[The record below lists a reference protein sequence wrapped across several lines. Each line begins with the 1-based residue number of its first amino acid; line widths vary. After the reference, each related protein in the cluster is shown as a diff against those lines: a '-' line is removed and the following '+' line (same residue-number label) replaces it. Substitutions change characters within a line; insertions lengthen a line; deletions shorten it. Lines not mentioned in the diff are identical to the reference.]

1 MKKLKLIL
9 VALLSLLLLASCGGK
24 KSSGEV
30 TVDPSALAKQ
40 LAEETVTSDTLS
52 EISTDIMAS
61 TYFVDTAKIE
71 ASSAYM
77 STGASACEAAVIK
90 CSNTDYVSEVSDLA
104 RDLANTVFPVPGRS
118 SRSTCPPESSA
129 VRILSMTSSFPI
141 ITFFIFSLIRSMFSL
156 MGLQSAALRLLYSHI
171 PV

>member
-9 VALLSLLLLASCGGK
+9 VTLLSLLLLAACGSK

-30 TVDPSALAKQ
+30 TTDPSTLAKQ

-52 EISTDIMAS
+52 EVSTDIMAS
-61 TYFVDTAKIE
+61 TYFVDTTKIE

-90 CSNTDYVSEVSDLA
+90 CSDADYASEVSDLLKQ
-104 RDLANTVFPVPGRS
+104 RVSNQKD
-118 SRSTCPPESSA
+118 
-129 VRILSMTSSFPI
+129 
-141 ITFFIFSLIRSMFSL
+141 
-156 MGLQSAALRLLYSHI
+156 LYSYNAGDTTKLENAI
-171 PV
+171 IKTSGNYVVLCVCDDTSKAEEILKNAGF

>member
-9 VALLSLLLLASCGGK
+9 VTLLSLLLLAACGSK

-30 TVDPSALAKQ
+30 TTDPSTLAKQ

-52 EISTDIMAS
+52 E
-61 TYFVDTAKIE
+61 VE

-90 CSNTDYVSEVSDLA
+90 CSNADYASEVSDLLKQ
-104 RDLANTVFPVPGRS
+104 RVSNQKD
-118 SRSTCPPESSA
+118 
-129 VRILSMTSSFPI
+129 
-141 ITFFIFSLIRSMFSL
+141 
-156 MGLQSAALRLLYSHI
+156 LYSSYNAGETTKLENAI
-171 PV
+171 IKTSGNYVVLCVCDDTSKAEEILKNAGF

>member
-9 VALLSLLLLASCGGK
+9 VTLLSLLLLAACGSK

-30 TVDPSALAKQ
+30 TTDPSTLAKQ

-52 EISTDIMAS
+52 EVSTDIM
-61 TYFVDTAKIE
+61 

-90 CSNTDYVSEVSDLA
+90 CSDADYASEVSDLLKQ
-104 RDLANTVFPVPGRS
+104 RVSNQKD
-118 SRSTCPPESSA
+118 
-129 VRILSMTSSFPI
+129 
-141 ITFFIFSLIRSMFSL
+141 
-156 MGLQSAALRLLYSHI
+156 LYSSYNAGETTKLENAI
-171 PV
+171 IKTSGNYVVLCVCDDTSKAEEILKNAGF

>member
-9 VALLSLLLLASCGGK
+9 ITLLSLLLLAACGSK

-30 TVDPSALAKQ
+30 TTDPSTLAKQ

-52 EISTDIMAS
+52 EVSTDIMAS
-61 TYFVDTAKIE
+61 TYFVDTTKIE

-90 CSNTDYVSEVSDLA
+90 CSDADYASEVSDLLKQ
-104 RDLANTVFPVPGRS
+104 RVSNQKD
-118 SRSTCPPESSA
+118 
-129 VRILSMTSSFPI
+129 
-141 ITFFIFSLIRSMFSL
+141 
-156 MGLQSAALRLLYSHI
+156 LYSSYQGRRDHKAGKRHPQRRPETMLYSASVTI
-171 PV
+171 LPKRKRF

>member
-9 VALLSLLLLASCGGK
+9 VTLLSLLLLAACGSK

-30 TVDPSALAKQ
+30 TTDPSTLAKQ

-52 EISTDIMAS
+52 EVSTDIMAS
-61 TYFVDTAKIE
+61 TYFVDTTKIE

-90 CSNTDYVSEVSDLA
+90 CSNVDYASEVSDLLKQ
-104 RDLANTVFPVPGRS
+104 RVSNQKD
-118 SRSTCPPESSA
+118 
-129 VRILSMTSSFPI
+129 
-141 ITFFIFSLIRSMFSL
+141 
-156 MGLQSAALRLLYSHI
+156 LYSSYNAGETTKLENAI
-171 PV
+171 IKTSGNYVVLCVCDDTSKAEEILKNAGF

>member
-9 VALLSLLLLASCGGK
+9 VTLLSLLLLAACGRK

-30 TVDPSALAKQ
+30 TTDPSTLAKQ

-52 EISTDIMAS
+52 EVSTDIMAS
-61 TYFVDTAKIE
+61 TYFVDTTKIE

-90 CSNTDYVSEVSDLA
+90 CSDADYASYNAGETTKLENAIIKTSGNYVVLCVCDDTSKAE
-104 RDLANTVFPVPGRS
+104 
-118 SRSTCPPESSA
+118 E
-129 VRILSMTSSFPI
+129 ILKNAGF
-141 ITFFIFSLIRSMFSL
+141 
-156 MGLQSAALRLLYSHI
+156 
-171 PV
+171 

>member
-52 EISTDIMAS
+52 EISTYIMAS

-90 CSNTDYVSEVSDLA
+90 CSDTDYVSEVSDLLKQ
-104 RDLANTVFPVPGRS
+104 RVSNQKD
-118 SRSTCPPESSA
+118 
-129 VRILSMTSSFPI
+129 
-141 ITFFIFSLIRSMFSL
+141 
-156 MGLQSAALRLLYSHI
+156 LYSSYNAGETTKLENAI
-171 PV
+171 IKTSGKYVVLCVCDDTAKAEEILKKAGF

>member
-52 EISTDIMAS
+52 EVSTDIMA
-61 TYFVDTAKIE
+61 
-71 ASSAYM
+71 
-77 STGASACEAAVIK
+77 
-90 CSNTDYVSEVSDLA
+90 
-104 RDLANTVFPVPGRS
+104 
-118 SRSTCPPESSA
+118 
-129 VRILSMTSSFPI
+129 ILWTLP
-141 ITFFIFSLIRSMFSL
+141 R
-156 MGLQSAALRLLYSHI
+156 LRL
-171 PV
+171 PVLT